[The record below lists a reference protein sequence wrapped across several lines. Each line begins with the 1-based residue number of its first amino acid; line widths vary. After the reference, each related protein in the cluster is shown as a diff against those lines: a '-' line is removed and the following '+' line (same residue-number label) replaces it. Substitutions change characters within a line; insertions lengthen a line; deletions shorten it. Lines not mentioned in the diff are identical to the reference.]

1 MKEGMD
7 MTVVNKILDA
17 KCIGWSKMTDDNCH
31 SDLRQ
36 EICRYFALEIDGR
49 SLEEAYF
56 ELQRANDKGAN
67 ILYTQCFLD
76 VIMLNKIAYEYG
88 NAVANKVRLCL
99 I

>member
-1 MKEGMD
+1 MG
-7 MTVVNKILDA
+7 VASRILDA
-17 KCIGWSKMTDDNCH
+17 KCKKWAKMTDDNNH

-67 ILYTQCFLD
+67 ILYTQCLLD
-76 VIMLNKIAYEYG
+76 VMMLNKIAYEYG